1 MAQTARWS
9 LRDLVLLALV
19 GAGIGVLWFGW
30 TQVYEL
36 GKGPLRALHPALGY
50 LLVGFWFSG
59 GTIVPALLRKPGSS
73 LAGELVAA
81 AVQGLITQWGI
92 TSLIWGLVQGLG
104 SELGFAVFRYRNWSV
119 GAFALAG
126 ALAGLFSWVLDF
138 FYENYLQLTPD
149 VWAVQI
155 VAIVLS
161 GVVLAGLLG
170 YALGEGLRKAKVL
183 D

>member
-1 MAQTARWS
+1 MSQTFRWS

-19 GAGIGVLWFGW
+19 GAGIGVLWFAW

-36 GKGPLRALHPALGY
+36 GKGPLQALHPALKY

-59 GTIVPALLRKPGSS
+59 GTIIPALLRKPGSS

-81 AVQGLITQWGI
+81 GVQGLITQWGI
-92 TSLIWGLVQGLG
+92 TSLIWGLVQGVG
-104 SELGFAVFRYRNWSV
+104 SELGFAVFGYRHW
-119 GAFALAG
+119 GLGPFILAG
-126 ALAGLFSWVLDF
+126 ALAGFSSWILDF

-149 VWAVQI
+149 VWVIQI
-155 VAIVLS
+155 ISIVIS
-161 GVVLAGLLG
+161 GILLAGVLG
-170 YALGEGLRKAKVL
+170 WAIGQALRKAKVI

>member
-1 MAQTARWS
+1 MATSRRWS

-30 TQVYEL
+30 TQIYEL
-36 GKGPLRALHPALGY
+36 GKGPLRAVHPALSY

-59 GTIVPALLRKPGSS
+59 GTIIPALLRKPGSS

-81 AVQGLITQWGI
+81 AVQGLITQWGL

-104 SELGFAVFRYRNWSV
+104 SELGFAIFRWRRWGLGVFV
-119 GAFALAG
+119 VAG
-126 ALAGLFSWVLDF
+126 ALAGIFSWTLDF
-138 FYENYLQLTPD
+138 FYENYLALSAD
-149 VWAVQI
+149 VWVVQI

-161 GVVLAGLLG
+161 GIVLAGVLG
-170 YALGEGLRKAKVL
+170 WALGEALRKAKVI